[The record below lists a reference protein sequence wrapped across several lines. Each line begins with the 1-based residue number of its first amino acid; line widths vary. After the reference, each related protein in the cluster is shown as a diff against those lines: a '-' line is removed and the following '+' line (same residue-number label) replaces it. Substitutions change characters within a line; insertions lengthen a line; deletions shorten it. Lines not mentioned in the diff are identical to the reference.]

1 MEVIAVKSL
10 TKVLTTLGIIIIS
23 ATSVMAE
30 TTKFTPLNF
39 DDTNSIKAP
48 ATTTSKTVSGVEAK
62 GSDLL
67 DPAQVTGG
75 AKMQSAIL
83 QIDNAQVE
91 VRNNLLNYRTK
102 YAEIDSRYEAVKT
115 ERKNAKKQIR
125 QAEKKIKNLDRAKN
139 KIRKN
144 FERRAN
150 I

>member
-1 MEVIAVKSL
+1 MISL
-10 TKVLTTLGIIIIS
+10 GVAIIS
-23 ATSVMAE
+23 ASMVMAE

-39 DDTNSIKAP
+39 DDTNAIKAP
-48 ATTTSKTVSGVEAK
+48 ATTTSKTLSGVDAK

-102 YAEIDSRYEAVKT
+102 YSEIDSRYNAVKT

-125 QAEKKIKNLDRAKN
+125 QAEKKIKNLDKAKN

>member
-1 MEVIAVKSL
+1 MKKVSGLFLLSL
-10 TKVLTTLGIIIIS
+10 SLIMIS
-23 ATSVMAE
+23 SGLVYGE

-39 DDTNSIKAP
+39 DDASVTAP
-48 ATTTSKTVSGVEAK
+48 TTTTSKTVSGVQAK

-75 AKMQSAIL
+75 AKMQDAIL

-102 YAEIDSRYEAVKT
+102 YAEIDSRYNAVKT
-115 ERKNAKKQIR
+115 ERKTAKKQIR